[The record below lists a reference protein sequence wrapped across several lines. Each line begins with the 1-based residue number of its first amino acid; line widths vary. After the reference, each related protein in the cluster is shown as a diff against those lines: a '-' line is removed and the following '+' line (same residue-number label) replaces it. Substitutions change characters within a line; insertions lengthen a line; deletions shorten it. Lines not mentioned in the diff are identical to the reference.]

1 MGRPKGSKN
10 KPKATAT
17 WADTTGDLFALPAT
31 PTVDPSVPRLLS
43 ADPANWPVHPG
54 WQHLLAGFW
63 AGDTGHQLLSRLQRQ
78 LDAGA
83 VVYPPQ
89 PLRALQHVAPDQVR
103 VLILGQDPYHGP
115 GQAEG
120 LAFSVAPGVAVPPSL
135 RNIYKEMQRDLGLPI
150 PSHGSLMAWAERG
163 VLLLNTSLTVED
175 GQPASHAN
183 FGWQVLTDLIVA
195 EVARCS
201 PACAYL
207 LWGGH
212 AQAKAEA
219 IAQATRAHGR
229 AALILQA
236 NHPSPLSALRGP
248 QPFIGCGHL
257 GQAQAWL
264 QGQGVDWRWP
274 GLEIAP
280 KATQACENT

>member
-17 WADTTGDLFALPAT
+17 WADTTGDLFAEPAT
-31 PTVDPSVPRLLS
+31 STVDPSVPRLRS
-43 ADPANWPVHPG
+43 ADPADWLAHPD
-54 WQHLLAGFW
+54 WQPLLSVFW
-63 AGDTGHQLLSRLQRQ
+63 ASDTGRQLLTQLQRR

-89 PLRALQHVAPDQVR
+89 PLRALQHVAPARVR

-135 RNIYKEMQRDLGLPI
+135 RNIHKEMQRDLGLPI
-150 PSHGSLMAWAERG
+150 PHHGSLMAWADRG

-175 GQPASHAN
+175 GQPASHAQ
-183 FGWQVLTDLIVA
+183 FGWQALTDLIVT

-212 AQAKAEA
+212 AQTKAPTL
-219 IAQATRAHGR
+219 QAVTRQHGR

-248 QPFIGCGHL
+248 QPFIGCGHF

-274 GLEIAP
+274 GLEIVP
-280 KATQACENT
+280 KTSAGL